1 MSIRIRF
8 SLEPKKKIFFG
19 ISWNCQSA
27 ESMAKDLAKEMG
39 YRCFRIEGFLL
50 VQLCPEGYIWLKW
63 NKRRLQGE
71 SQTNIAGP
79 GFHAAAID
87 FLEKLAQKEKLKL
100 KVEDQTGYFLKRDF
114 LTMRQ
119 KYFYQW
125 FSDLMD
131 LVSRWGE
138 DGEYMFCW
146 PAVYYVPD
154 RQEGRLI
161 THIRS
166 FSFQEIKGMIHSGMS
181 VAFAKDFFVWNE
193 IEKDACFYRNS
204 AMVLLNQSCY
214 FMPSERSTQDKQ
226 VNQAITQ
233 LLEKSLSMSRR
244 IPFPKK
250 EYLEVC
256 SLDGHTPA
264 DLEDVVPMPED
275 IRIGCRRHLVYRKIG
290 NMSFGIPGNFLFDET
305 DNGSM
310 DHYYDG
316 NGYGGH
322 DYYVYAAAFEG
333 RQAEFK
339 KQWFEQGKAEEIL
352 DFDIGKARARAA
364 FYEPEER
371 EGEILYGMSAQ
382 VLYKEQRMNINII
395 SRRPGERDWAL
406 GLIKNI
412 KITE

>member
-8 SLEPKKKIFFG
+8 SLEPKKKIFSG
-19 ISWNCQSA
+19 ISWSCQSA
-27 ESMAKDLAKEMG
+27 ENMAKDLAKEMG

-87 FLEKLAQKEKLKL
+87 FLEKLAQREKLKL
-100 KVEDQTGYFLKRDF
+100 KVEDRTGYFLKRDF

-146 PAVYYVPD
+146 PAVYYIPD

-181 VAFAKDFFVWNE
+181 VAFAKDFFIWNE

-214 FMPSERSTQDKQ
+214 FMPSERSAQDKQ

-250 EYLEVC
+250 EYLEIC
-256 SLDGHTPA
+256 SLDDHTPA
-264 DLEDVVPMPED
+264 DLEDAVSMPED

-290 NMSFGIPGNFLFDET
+290 NMSFGIPGNFLFDEA

-352 DFDIGKARARAA
+352 DFDIGKARARTA